1 MKIGKL
7 IIAIILIVGILVY
20 SVADINHGHG
30 LEEHGYIINQESRA

>member
-7 IIAIILIVGILVY
+7 VLAIVLIIGILVV

-30 LEEHGYIINQESRA
+30 LEEHGYITNQESRV